1 LLQVGAEADFCD
13 NQTEEA
19 FAQRLS
25 VAIWKKVGRYV
36 KVVVDAT
43 SEDLPG
49 DCFELNE
56 MDYRKLMRT
65 TKIPALLPTTS
76 QSLLQTLDGNHL
88 HAFNNMLRHIGLGDD
103 GPLKAKL
110 GGLFQTLLTTLNR
123 SNLTG

>member
-1 LLQVGAEADFCD
+1 MKRFYRVYLSISPLGQAELDKALSAIRESWTRPHWIHKQERNQVYLLQVGAEADFCD
-13 NQTEEA
+13 DQSEEA

-65 TKIPALLPTTS
+65 
-76 QSLLQTLDGNHL
+76 H
-88 HAFNNMLRHIGLGDD
+88 
-103 GPLKAKL
+103 
-110 GGLFQTLLTTLNR
+110 
-123 SNLTG
+123 